1 MRGGESGLPGE
12 RVRQALVNLGTDSA
26 SAPDVPASVT
36 ARISAALRAAPTAPA
51 HTTARRRS
59 SRLRTILLLVGIAA
73 AATGIAVAVALLLHT
88 NANPRFPSGPTA
100 EKIIVST
107 TPADTPK
114 SVVTPP

>member
-59 SRLRTILLLVGIAA
+59 SRLRTILLLVGVAA
-73 AATGIAVAVALLLHT
+73 AATGIAVAAALLLHT
-88 NANPRFPSGPTA
+88 TANPRFPSGPTA
-100 EKIIVST
+100 EKITVST

-114 SVVTPP
+114 AVVTPP